1 MSQEGLITRIQSW
14 LTFEMNTCNYHMT
27 RIREG
32 NTMIFAEKA
41 FHKNHNTE
49 YLLVKKKKTSYI
61 NQNRII
67 FLSLIQG
74 STKGKA
80 NIKLNRERLE

>member
-1 MSQEGLITRIQSW
+1 
-14 LTFEMNTCNYHMT
+14 
-27 RIREG
+27 
-32 NTMIFAEKA
+32 MIFAEKA